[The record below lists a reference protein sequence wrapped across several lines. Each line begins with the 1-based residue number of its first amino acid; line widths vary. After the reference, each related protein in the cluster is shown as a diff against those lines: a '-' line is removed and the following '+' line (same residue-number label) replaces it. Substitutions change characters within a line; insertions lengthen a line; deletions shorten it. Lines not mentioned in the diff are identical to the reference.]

1 MTSCLDETVLL
12 CQKACTHIV
21 QTVFCLNSHA
31 ADDSRFLRLFYDKTS
46 QGEFEL
52 NIWYF
57 ACGRKKCISVFR
69 CQNRILFV
77 IFKI

>member
-21 QTVFCLNSHA
+21 QTVLCLNSQA
-31 ADDSRFLRLFYDKTS
+31 ADESRYLGLFHDKTI

-52 NIWYF
+52 NI
-57 ACGRKKCISVFR
+57 
-69 CQNRILFV
+69 
-77 IFKI
+77 